1 MSLSAADLHTV
12 YSFLSNALSI
22 DESTRKQAESALAQ
36 CENRPGFC
44 TCLLEIIAARDS
56 GCRDDALLLA
66 SVYFKNS
73 ISRYWRHRRDTSFA
87 GHESNLYELLFQQ
100 LCPESYASYLYP
112 SLLNIPS
119 ALFRESDF
127 QPYIV
132 LHVKLELFILNMSSL
147 LWLVG
152 GLHFLKA
159 LSITGTGPCDNGIRN
174 GEKNHIQTKLLL
186 HLREENTQIAI
197 QLAVL
202 VAKIARIDYPKE

>member
-73 ISRYWRHRRDTSFA
+73 ISRYWRHRRDTS
-87 GHESNLYELLFQQ
+87 
-100 LCPESYASYLYP
+100 
-112 SLLNIPS
+112 
-119 ALFRESDF
+119 
-127 QPYIV
+127 
-132 LHVKLELFILNMSSL
+132 
-147 LWLVG
+147 
-152 GLHFLKA
+152 
-159 LSITGTGPCDNGIRN
+159 GIRN
-174 GEKNHIQTKLLL
+174 GEKNHIRTKLLL